1 MISAILLL
9 VIGVVLAIGGC
20 IVAAVGFGLSA
31 ADMYDYPNLAM
42 RVIGMLMVHFCVLP
56 FAVSVCCWVFYSWS
70 KQDDKGRTKQQ
81 AFVVGKSDAVPMT
94 QYPYPTSAV
103 TDTRI
108 YKPPQYG
115 NVDPDDS
122 MAPLNFS
129 DATSRYPADTSS
141 PQVVTSASSFDDDQ
155 TAAKARRPKKGK
167 KGQQVASVD
176 EKEAMVSV
184 GYS

>member
-1 MISAILLL
+1 
-9 VIGVVLAIGGC
+9 
-20 IVAAVGFGLSA
+20 
-31 ADMYDYPNLAM
+31 
-42 RVIGMLMVHFCVLP
+42 
-56 FAVSVCCWVFYSWS
+56 
-70 KQDDKGRTKQQ
+70 
-81 AFVVGKSDAVPMT
+81 MT